1 MNCYEDFYRRKG
13 GNLIVYPCISFNK
26 DNWDDFG
33 FKTTFKVYYYTDQRN
48 GEEIGDIKILDI
60 STQYTTVPDA
70 FNRLGPGRCSLG
82 QSLEYYA
89 NMKRFFPETYETIL
103 NDLKDIAISTD
114 LATEFEDA
122 DGFRSGL
129 LRFGSAEKA
138 FRDAKLFLDENLLR
152 ESKALYF
159 TYLCKIEAA
168 SEPHIVDFDFKIT
181 DELPFRINVIIGKN
195 GTGKT
200 HYLGSLVNAISG
212 VEDKKNFT
220 PFIPLFNRVIA
231 ISYSL
236 FDDFPK
242 PAETTVFSYKYI
254 GLRTSS
260 EAIVSDERLSEKLQ
274 TAFKLIVK
282 KDRQFEWYTIV
293 NKIVPLEHLGL
304 QNANDISDSW
314 TTQLSYQQAKRLSS
328 GQSIILFILTELIAS
343 IQEESLILFDE
354 PETHLHPT
362 AIAQLMNCF
371 TEILDTYNSF
381 AIISTHSPIIIQD
394 VPAKYISVFERIG
407 NLPLIK
413 KLPIE
418 SFGENLSVLTNTVF
432 GTADIKELYKKHLEK
447 LERQIYSSEEINRF
461 FNNKLSFNAMLYLA
475 ALFSADNEKS

>member
-1 MNCYEDFYRRKG
+1 MNYYEDFYRRKG
-13 GNLIVYPCISFNK
+13 GSQIIYPCLSFNK
-26 DNWDDFG
+26 DNWDDYG
-33 FKTTFKVYYYTDQRN
+33 FKTTFKVYYYADQRN
-48 GEEIGDIKILDI
+48 GEEVGDIKILDT
-60 STQYTTVPDA
+60 STQYTIVPDA
-70 FNRLGPGRCSLG
+70 FNSLGTEQCSLG

-89 NMKRFFPETYETIL
+89 NIKRLFSETYEAIL
-103 NDLKDIAISTD
+103 NDLKDVAISTD
-114 LATEFEDA
+114 LAAKFEET

-129 LRFGSAEKA
+129 MRFGSAEKA
-138 FRDAKLFLDENLLR
+138 FKNAKLFLDENLMR
-152 ESKALYF
+152 ESETLYF

-168 SEPHIVDFDFKIT
+168 SEPHIVDFDFKKT
-181 DELPFRINVIIGKN
+181 SELPFRINVIIGKN

-212 VEDKKNFT
+212 VDDKKNFT
-220 PFIPLFNRVIA
+220 PFIPLFNRIIA

-242 PAETTVFSYKYI
+242 PAETTIFSYKYI

-260 EAIVSDERLSEKLQ
+260 EAIVSDDRLSEKLQ
-274 TAFKLIVK
+274 SAFKLIVK
-282 KDRQFEWYTIV
+282 NDRQYEWYNIV
-293 NKIVPLEHLGL
+293 NKIVPLEHIGL
-304 QNANDISDSW
+304 EAANDINDSW
-314 TTQLSYQQAKRLSS
+314 ITQLSYQKARRLSS

-371 TEILDTYNSF
+371 TEILNTYNSF

-432 GTADIKELYKKHLEK
+432 GTADIKELYKKHFERLES
-447 LERQIYSSEEINRF
+447 RIFSDEEINKI
-461 FNNKLSFNAMLYLA
+461 FNNKLSFNAMLYVA
-475 ALFSADNEKS
+475 ALFSVDNEKP